1 MSEEIEIPK
10 GWKEITVEQIGELLR
25 GVSYKKEHSSNEQLA
40 NYIPILRANNIV
52 NGELNFEDLVY
63 VDKKYLTDIQYLKKG
78 DIVFAMSSGSKHLVG
93 KSAKVKNDFY
103 GGWGAFCAAFRPY
116 EIVNKD
122 LIAYFFQSPSYK
134 KLIST
139 IAKGTNINNL
149 KREHI
154 VNLKFPLPPLPE
166 QHRIVTKIEELFSS
180 LDKGIESLKTAQQ
193 QLKVYR
199 QAVLKWAFEGRFGF
213 AQRPPNSV
221 NEGELPEGWV
231 SITLGEIISISSGK
245 GLTKANRRDEGEY
258 FVYGGNGITGKHNEY
273 LFEEEK
279 LIIGRVGVHCG
290 NTHITKPKS
299 WITDNAFVVSFDE
312 ERIDLKFL
320 HHLLKVSNLN
330 KYASSTA
337 QPVISQ
343 GNVYPIKI
351 AYPKNKT
358 EQHHIV
364 SEIEK
369 RLSVCDKLEE
379 SISTALQQ
387 AEALR
392 QSILKKAFE
401 GKLVPQDP
409 NDEPAWVLLERI
421 KAEREAHRQ
430 AQGKNKSAKN
440 GMKSR
445 KSKPSNKSQ
454 SNNEQR

>member
-1 MSEEIEIPK
+1 MGSSMSEEIEIPK
-10 GWKEITVEQIGELLR
+10 GWIMTNIGEVCKLKNGYAFKSSEYL
-25 GVSYKKEHSSNEQLA
+25 KENG
-40 NYIPILRANNIV
+40 IPIIRISDI
-52 NGELNFEDLVY
+52 GEGKVDLNSCVRIKEDEEYDNYVVYKNEILV
-63 VDKKYLTDIQYLKKG
+63 
-78 DIVFAMSSGSKHLVG
+78 AMSGATTGKFGIYKGEDKVYQNQRVG
-93 KSAKVKNDFY
+93 KFEILYKDALNNSYLLYLLYSLKHRILKDAY
-103 GGWGAFCAAFRPY
+103 GGAQP
-116 EIVNKD
+116 N
-122 LIAYFFQSPSYK
+122 
-134 KLIST
+134 ISSSK
-139 IAKGTNINNL
+139 IEEL
-149 KREHI
+149 P
-154 VNLKFPLPPLPE
+154 LPLPPLAE
-166 QHRIVTKIEELFSS
+166 QHRIVAKIEELFSS